1 MMNAQHYIKIVIFV
15 FLLVPGISLHAQNML
30 ESYLQEAAN
39 HNPELKSKF
48 SEYMAA
54 LEKVPQVGTLP
65 DPTIA
70 FGYFILPVETR
81 VGPQRAR
88 ISASQMFPWFGTMG
102 ARKDVAAEVAKSKYE
117 LFEEAKSSLYFTVKS
132 TWYTLYFTGKAID
145 ITLHNIRL
153 LQTFR
158 ELSLIKVRSGLAS
171 SVDVLRVDME
181 IADLEN
187 QLLLMKDN
195 LTTQQITFNNLLN
208 VEDQREVIVPDTL
221 SEAGFNLSFD
231 AMLDSIKSGNHQ
243 LLELEFMETSYLEQE
258 RAAKKMGAPGFK
270 IGVDYIVVGKSSNP
284 ALSASES
291 GRDAILFPTLGIT
304 LPLYRKKYKA
314 MVREAVLMQEATAY
328 KKVNKVNVLETTF
341 ANVQKEFKDAERRIP
356 FYRKQYERAEKT
368 MNILET
374 DYATSGRNFEEILR
388 VERQLLNYRLEL
400 EKARADKRA
409 AIAFV
414 DYLMGK

>member
-1 MMNAQHYIKIVIFV
+1 MKAQHYIKIVLFT
-15 FLLVPGISLHAQNML
+15 LLFVPGIFLRAQDML
-30 ESYLQEAAN
+30 NSYLQDAAN
-39 HNPELKSKF
+39 HNPELKSRF
-48 SEYMAA
+48 SEYMAS
-54 LEKVPQVGTLP
+54 LEKIPQVGTLP
-65 DPTIA
+65 DPTVA
-70 FGYFILPVETR
+70 FGYFIMPVETR

-88 ISASQMFPWFGTMG
+88 ISASQMFPWFGTLG
-102 ARKDVAAEVAKSKYE
+102 ARKDVVAEEAKSKYE
-117 LFEEAKSSLYFTVKS
+117 AFQEVKSKLFFTIKSAWYTIYFTE
-132 TWYTLYFTGKAID
+132 KAID

-187 QLLLMKDN
+187 QLLLLKDN
-195 LTTQQITFNNLLN
+195 LSTQQITFNNLLN
-208 VEDQREVIVPDTL
+208 VEDQREIVLPDTL
-221 SEAGFNLSFD
+221 SEAGFSLSFD
-231 AMLDSIKSGNHQ
+231 VMLDSIRRGNHQ
-243 LLELEFMETSYLEQE
+243 LMELEFMSTSYMEQE

-270 IGVDYIVVGKSSNP
+270 IGVDYIFVGKSSNP
-284 ALSASES
+284 ALSSSES
-291 GRDAILFPTLGIT
+291 GRDAILFPTIGIT
-304 LPLYRKKYKA
+304 LPLYRNKYKA
-314 MVREAVLMQEATAY
+314 MVREAVLMQEATEY

-341 ANVQKEFKDAERRIP
+341 ANVQKEFNDAERRIP
-356 FYRKQYERAEKT
+356 FYRKQYERAVKT

-414 DYLMGK
+414 GYLMGN